1 MCGCEKHPVVGNGTA
16 DGHQSISES
25 GSKPFSRRGFL
36 AAAGVAGV
44 AGAVTMTPV
53 QFARAATTGSHT
65 QTITGHFDIG
75 VPDFVYVPVEVPAGV
90 AQIDVSYS
98 YNRPAVPAG
107 VLGNALD
114 IGIFDERG
122 TDLGKRA
129 GFRGWSGGFRTS
141 FSISNSDAT
150 PGYLP
155 GPVNP
160 GTWHIAFGPYTVAP
174 SGLDWTLQITLT
186 YGPPGPAFTPNYPPT
201 SAKGRGRDWYR
212 GDCHLHTVYSDGRRM
227 PSEVAA
233 GARAAGLDF
242 ITSTDH
248 NTSSSHAAW
257 GPFAGPDLLIITG
270 EEATTRNGHYVISG
284 LPAGTWIDWR
294 YRARDDELAGF
305 LEQIHHD
312 GAIAV
317 AAHPFATCLAC
328 CWKFGYDGMD
338 AVEVWNGP
346 WTADDEVAVQMWNGM
361 LVEAARGAKRWIP
374 AMGDSDAHSVPQVI
388 GLPHNVVLADD
399 LTTGAVL
406 DGLTAG
412 RTWIA
417 ESSSVDL
424 SFSVTG
430 GGASAGIGERLPV
443 APGDQVTVNCQVS
456 GVPNGTVGFITDE
469 GQTLTQALDASGA
482 GTVSWKT
489 TAAVSAYV
497 RAEARHP
504 VTSPN
509 ADLPGAMAAM
519 TNPIFLGRR

>member
-1 MCGCEKHPVVGNGTA
+1 LAPV
-16 DGHQSISES
+16 
-25 GSKPFSRRGFL
+25 R
-36 AAAGVAGV
+36 
-44 AGAVTMTPV
+44 
-53 QFARAATTGSHT
+53 FACAATGGAHT
-65 QTITGHFDIG
+65 QTIHGHFDVG

-98 YNRPAVPAG
+98 YNRPTVPAG
-107 VLGNALD
+107 VPGNALD

-122 TDLGKRA
+122 TTLGKRA

-160 GTWHIAFGPYTVAP
+160 GTWHVAFGPYTVAP
-174 SGLDWTLQITLT
+174 SGLDWTLQITLS

-201 SAKGRGRDWYR
+201 SAKGRSRAWYR
-212 GDCHLHTVYSDGRRM
+212 GDCHLHTVYSDGHRL
-227 PSEVAA
+227 PAEVAA

-242 ITSTDH
+242 ITTTEH
-248 NTSSSHAAW
+248 NTSSSHAVW
-257 GPFAGPDLLIITG
+257 GPYAGPDLLIITG

-294 YRARDDELAGF
+294 YRARDGELPRF
-305 LEQIHHD
+305 LDQIHHD
-312 GAIAV
+312 GAVAV

-328 CWKFGYDGMD
+328 SWKFGYAGMD
-338 AVEVWNGP
+338 AIEVWNGP
-346 WTADDEVAVQMWNGM
+346 WTPDDEAAVQMWNGM
-361 LVEAARGAKRWIP
+361 LVQAARGRERWLP

-399 LTTGAVL
+399 LTTGAVVA
-406 DGLTAG
+406 GLKAG
-412 RTWIA
+412 RAWIA

-424 SFSVTG
+424 TLTATS
-430 GGASAGIGERLPV
+430 GGATASIGERLPV
-443 APGDQVTVNCQVS
+443 AAAEPVTVTCQVS

-469 GQTLTQALDASGA
+469 GQTLTQTLDATGT
-482 GTVSWKT
+482 GTVTWKT

-497 RAEARHP
+497 RAEIRHP
-504 VTSPN
+504 ITSPT
-509 ADLPGAMAAM
+509 ADLPGAMAAL
-519 TNPIFLGRR
+519 TNPIFLGRPTGRAQNSAAGQGS